1 MLNPRLYE
9 QNGGE
14 YVGDMKLYRIGELS
28 RIAGISERTVD
39 YYTKLGLI
47 EPESRSLKNYR
58 LYSFETLGRLERI
71 TKLKQDKYTLEEI
84 KDKLSAWDRV
94 TDEEQVTQRL
104 TEIELHMEQL
114 QREVREL
121 EPLLQQMKP
130 NQAKRAF
137 VNLVP
142 QSAACIEALKFL
154 LGQGSGFM

>member
-1 MLNPRLYE
+1 
-9 QNGGE
+9 
-14 YVGDMKLYRIGELS
+14 MKLYRIGELAKL
-28 RIAGISERTVD
+28 AGLSERTVD

-58 LYSFETLGRLERI
+58 LYGFETLSRLERI
-71 TKLKQDKYTLEEI
+71 TKLKKDKYTLEEI
-84 KDKLSAWDRV
+84 KEKLNAWDRV

-104 TEIELHMEQL
+104 TELELHMLQL

-137 VNLVP
+137 VNLIP

-154 LGQGSGFM
+154 LGQGSGLM